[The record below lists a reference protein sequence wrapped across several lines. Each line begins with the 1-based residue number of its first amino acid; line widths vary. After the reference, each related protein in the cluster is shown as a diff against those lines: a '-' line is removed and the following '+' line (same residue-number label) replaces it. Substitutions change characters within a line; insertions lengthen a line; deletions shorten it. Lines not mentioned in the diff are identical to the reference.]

1 MPTYV
6 YRREDGT
13 TFEIE
18 QRITEDPLETDP
30 KTGQSVERIISGSTG
45 IIFKGSGFY
54 ETDYVRKNGAN
65 GSAKQESAD
74 ASAASSDNGSSTSTS
89 AGTEAGDG
97 TSSAGNAASA
107 GKESTA
113 AKTGS
118 ASAADKASA

>member
-89 AGTEAGDG
+89 AGTETGDG
-97 TSSAGNAASA
+97 A
-107 GKESTA
+107 STA
-113 AKTGS
+113 GTTSNESNAKTGS
-118 ASAADKASA
+118 ASARDKASA